1 MATTTDYLNK
11 LVTQK
16 NTLADNLVTK
26 GVDATHDET
35 FETLVPKVLEISSG
49 GGGGIY
55 PIDNTGMPTGDV
67 IVPDGVV
74 TLSKIPFNANTN
86 ITSVSLPTS
95 LTSIS
100 NNCFEDC
107 TSLQNINIPSSVTAI
122 PSHCFS
128 DCTKLTT
135 VPPDNINEYG
145 NYAFYKC
152 SNLPTINIP
161 SNCTLIGEY
170 AFAYCTKIKNITID
184 KYDSSRK
191 YGSYCFAYCNS
202 LTNDD
207 ICRIIDNADL
217 INPSL
222 FQSCAGITDVEV
234 ARVWASMFK
243 DCKNLTRATVKGT
256 GATGN
261 TGISVFYGCT
271 SLQEVQLAPTTKK
284 IGTQIFYNCS
294 ALKTVFLPSTITEDT
309 DSCLTSTS
317 ASFYAFYGC
326 TALED
331 VQLGQDWNMSL
342 RLNVSNNLTIQSMVA
357 MFNSLKDLT
366 GETAKTLTL
375 GSTNLAKLTDEQKAI
390 ATNKNWTLA

>member
-1 MATTTDYLNK
+1 MATTAEYLNK
-11 LVTQK
+11 LVDQK

-35 FETLVPKVLEISSG
+35 LETLVPKVLEISSG

-55 PIDNTGMPTGDV
+55 PIDNTGMPAGDV
-67 IVPDGVV
+67 TVPDGVV

-100 NNCFEDC
+100 DNCFEDC
-107 TSLQNINIPSSVTAI
+107 TSLQSVNIPNGVTVI

-128 DCTKLTT
+128 NCTKLTT

-145 NYAFYKC
+145 SYAFYKC
-152 SNLPTINIP
+152 SLPTINIL
-161 SNCTLIGEY
+161 SNCTLFSQY
-170 AFAYCTKIKNITID
+170 SFAYCKKLKNITID
-184 KYDSSRK
+184 VNSRYDL
-191 YGSYCFAYCNS
+191 GQYCFSSCTS
-202 LTNDD
+202 LTNEDVE
-207 ICRIIDNADL
+207 
-217 INPSL
+217 SL
-222 FQSCAGITDVEV
+222 VLKASTLSGYIFQGCTGITDITVY
-234 ARVWASMFK
+234 RVWTGMFTK
-243 DCKNLTRATVKGT
+243 CTNLNRVIIQST
-256 GATGN
+256 GSTYN
-261 TGISVFYGCT
+261 TGDSVFTHCT
-271 SLQEVQLAPTTKK
+271 SLQEVQLAPITKK
-284 IGTQIFYNCS
+284 IGQQIFYNCT
-294 ALKTVFLPSTITEDT
+294 ALKTVYLPSTITEDT
-309 DSCLTSTS
+309 NSCLTSTS
-317 ASFYAFYGC
+317 SSNYAFYGC

-331 VQLGQDWNMSL
+331 IQLGQDWNMSL
-342 RLNVSNNLTIQSMVA
+342 RLNVSNNLTVDSMVA

>member
-1 MATTTDYLNK
+1 MATTAEYLNK

-16 NTLADNLVTK
+16 NTLADNLVEK

-67 IVPDGVV
+67 TVPDGVV

-100 NNCFEDC
+100 DSCFENC
-107 TSLQNINIPSSVTAI
+107 TSLQSVNIPSGVTAI
-122 PSHCFS
+122 PSYCFS
-128 DCTKLTT
+128 NCTNLTT
-135 VPPDNINEYG
+135 VH
-145 NYAFYKC
+145 
-152 SNLPTINIP
+152 IP
-161 SNCTLIGEY
+161 SNCIS
-170 AFAYCTKIKNITID
+170 FAQYSFASCTKLKNITMD
-184 KYDSSRK
+184 VNSKYTFEQ
-191 YGSYCFAYCNS
+191 YCFLRCTS
-202 LTNDD
+202 LTNNDVE
-207 ICRIIDNADL
+207 
-217 INPSL
+217 SL
-222 FQSCAGITDVEV
+222 LQKASLVYGYIFQGCTGITDITASYVWTGMF
-234 ARVWASMFK
+234 ADCTNLNRVIIKTSGSAH
-243 DCKNLTRATVKGT
+243 
-256 GATGN
+256 N
-261 TGISVFYGCT
+261 TGDSVFINCT
-271 SLQEVQLAPTTKK
+271 SLQEVQLAPDTKK
-284 IGTQIFYNCS
+284 IGQQIFYNCS
-294 ALKTVFLPSTITEDT
+294 ALKTVYLPSTITEG
-309 DSCLTSTS
+309 SNS
-317 ASFYAFYGC
+317 AFDGC

-342 RLNVSNNLTIQSMVA
+342 RLNVSNNLTVDSMVA

-390 ATNKNWTLA
+390 AINKNWTLA